1 LRRFNWCCRTSL
13 EDAVLQKAAEK
24 ELQNPG
30 ATGVK
35 LSVETGNPEINVKV
49 DRDKMAALGL
59 SLQTVGMTMQTAYSG
74 NTDGKFRAGDMNTI
88 STSSIAVSIEK
99 VLMM

>member
-1 LRRFNWCCRTSL
+1 VLQDKLRN
-13 EDAVLQKAAEK
+13 AVLQKAAEK

-49 DRDKMAALGL
+49 DRDKWLRL
-59 SLQTVGMTMQTAYSG
+59 DFLYKLLV
-74 NTDGKFRAGDMNTI
+74 
-88 STSSIAVSIEK
+88 
-99 VLMM
+99 